1 VDAPSDQD
9 MGRVDVDSILVKQYE
24 NMFITVDNLG
34 DWTST
39 DVLNNQIHEA
49 LADQIPSFVEDYER
63 VLATKRRVPTDL
75 DTSAHVILAETFDD
89 YCSQSS
95 GAAGAV
101 SGSSS
106 MQDSMASNEVTIDE
120 LVHLG
125 YISNVDPSKCWLRKG
140 HPRHFKEPDAA
151 WLLFYTMSYPYAS
164 NEDHERSITVKV

>member
-1 VDAPSDQD
+1 MPQD
-9 MGRVDVDSILVKQYE
+9 MGRVDVDSILVKQYK

-39 DVLNNQIHEA
+39 DVRNNQIHEA
-49 LADQIPSFVEDYER
+49 LADQIPSFVEDYEW
-63 VLATKRRVPTDL
+63 VLAMKQRVPTDL
-75 DTSAHVILAETFDD
+75 DTSAHVIIVILTETFDD

-120 LVHLG
+120 LVHL
-125 YISNVDPSKCWLRKG
+125 
-140 HPRHFKEPDAA
+140 
-151 WLLFYTMSYPYAS
+151 
-164 NEDHERSITVKV
+164 